1 MGQNRFL
8 KFALLLLAGLSAWG
22 GSAWAGETE
31 TRAFRAFRKG
41 DDIGHHRVSVTRDGA
56 ETRVKVDISL
66 IVRLAGFL
74 PVYHYHHQS
83 EELWRDNRLVRLV
96 SNTDDDGEQQYLKA
110 EAAPDGKLKVDGSKY
125 RGLAPADIM
134 PTSYWNSS
142 FPNRVLLL
150 DTQNGRLL
158 KVQVA
163 PLPSKPEDGV
173 PPGSRRYQLDG
184 DLRLEIWY
192 DPQQRWAKTRFGASD
207 GSVIDYR
214 LQE

>member
-8 KFALLLLAGLSAWG
+8 KLALLLLAGLNI
-22 GSAWAGETE
+22 WAGAAFASDTE

-41 DDIGHHRVSVTRDGA
+41 DDIGHHRVSVTRLGD

-96 SNTDDDGEQQYLKA
+96 STTDDDGDQQYLKA
-110 EAAPDGKLKVDGSKY
+110 ETAPDGSLKVDGSKY
-125 RGLAPADIM
+125 RGLVPADIM
-134 PTSYWNSS
+134 PTSYWNGD
-142 FPNRVLLL
+142 FPSRSLLL

-163 PLPSKPEDGV
+163 PLPSKPEEGV
-173 PPGSRRYQLDG
+173 PPGSRRYKLDG

-192 DPQQRWAKTRFGASD
+192 DPQQRWTKTRFGASD